1 MRWAILRSMR
11 ADQLAHREG
20 EEDSR
25 DEDFMAAA
33 AIAVAWSEE
42 SPIDEDAEAGATRLR
57 RDLHAICDSCMPR
70 PGAPRRGGAVY
81 WWSEEI
87 ARLRETCIY
96 ARRRYTRSRRWQ

>member
-25 DEDFMAAA
+25 AEDFMAAA

-42 SPIDEDAEAGATRLR
+42 SLIDEDAEAGATRLR
-57 RDLHAICDSCMPR
+57 RDFHAIYDSCMPWS
-70 PGAPRRGGAVY
+70 GATRRAGAVY
-81 WWSEEI
+81 W
-87 ARLRETCIY
+87 
-96 ARRRYTRSRRWQ
+96 